1 MLYGVTFGLAVA
13 VAQRHKLLDDTPS
26 SSLLWPRPLSALA
39 AAAALAGVAGYAVFA
54 LYCGKA
60 GLKFRCHDLRHKFAI
75 DYLTAG
81 GDIYELSRILGHSSV
96 KTTEI
101 YLAYAGT
108 IPGTEAT
115 VRNRKAR

>member
-54 LYCGKA
+54 LYCGNREDCNEIHPYISFVPVSYCGKCGA
-60 GLKFRCHDLRHKFAI
+60 
-75 DYLTAG
+75 LTPNL
-81 GDIYELSRILGHSSV
+81 DV
-96 KTTEI
+96 KS
-101 YLAYAGT
+101 
-108 IPGTEAT
+108 
-115 VRNRKAR
+115 